1 MVLVPDL
8 KRDLLLFSES
18 NMPRPPTRFITF
30 NGKTQSLSDWS
41 RETLIPFVSLH
52 HRLRRGWT
60 VEEALTKPM
69 MNYPRKVEGEAYLE
83 LVAERGRKQCRER
96 NRRNRAAARN
106 AKKAKQSPQD

>member
-1 MVLVPDL
+1 
-8 KRDLLLFSES
+8 
-18 NMPRPPTRFITF
+18 
-30 NGKTQSLSDWS
+30 
-41 RETLIPFVSLH
+41 
-52 HRLRRGWT
+52 
-60 VEEALTKPM
+60 M